1 MKTTDEIFHEML
13 SSFARRTGLEMQ
25 SGCDLAAR
33 MYAVAAQVYSLL
45 VQGEWVTRQ
54 CFPQTAQGEYL
65 ERHAQLR
72 GLERKE
78 ATYAQGVVRFF
89 AGQSAGVERTI
100 GKGTVCM
107 TAGLVRFETVRDA
120 VLAAQADYVDV
131 PVQALEP
138 GSGGNILA
146 GTIVSMAVAPVG
158 VRSCT
163 NPAAFAGGGDPET
176 DEELRER
183 VMDTF
188 RRLPNGANAA
198 FYEQGALSFE
208 QVAAA
213 TVIPRSR
220 GKGTVDVIAAT
231 LEGVP
236 DQALLE
242 ELQAYFQARRE
253 IAVDVLVQAPT
264 LLPVSVSVKVK
275 AQSGQQQAVLD
286 QVEEELRGWFTGKR
300 LGQKVL
306 LAQLGALV
314 YACPG
319 VENYQILSPT
329 ADVDVSKGQLPVLS
343 SLTVEAM
350 A

>member
-1 MKTTDEIFHEML
+1 MRTTDEIFNEML
-13 SSFARRTGLEMQ
+13 AIFAQRTGLEIQ
-25 SGCDLAAR
+25 GGCDLAAR

-45 VQGEWVTRQ
+45 IQGEWVTRQ

-78 ATYAQGVVRFF
+78 AAYAQGVVRFF
-89 AGQSAGVERTI
+89 VGQAAGLDRTV

-107 TAGLVRFETVRDA
+107 TAGLIRFETTREGVIKA
-120 VLAAQADYVDV
+120 GESYVDV
-131 PVQALEP
+131 PVRAVEP

-146 GTIVSMAVAPVG
+146 NTIVSMAVAPVG

-163 NPAAFAGGGDPET
+163 NLDAFSGGGDTET

-188 RRLPNGANAA
+188 KRLPNGANAA
-198 FYEQGALSFE
+198 FYEQGALSFDE
-208 QVAAA
+208 VAAA
-213 TVIPRSR
+213 TVIPRAR

-236 DQALLE
+236 NQALLVKLE
-242 ELQAYFQARRE
+242 EYFQSRRE
-253 IAVDVLVQAPT
+253 IAVDVLVRPPSILQVNVT
-264 LLPVSVSVKVK
+264 VKVK
-275 AQSGQQQAVLD
+275 AQAGQKQAVLD
-286 QVEEELRGWFTGKR
+286 KVEETLRGWFTGKR
-300 LGQKVL
+300 LGQPVL

-314 YACPG
+314 YGCSG
-319 VENYQILSPT
+319 VENYKITAPA
-329 ADVDVSKGQLPVLS
+329 ADVSVTKEQLPVLGT
-343 SLTVEAM
+343 LTVEELA
-350 A
+350 

>member
-1 MKTTDEIFHEML
+1 MKTTDEIFNEML
-13 SSFARRTGLEMQ
+13 ASFAQRTGLEIRG
-25 SGCDLAAR
+25 GCDLAAR
-33 MYAVAAQVYSLL
+33 LYAVAAQVYSLL

-54 CFPQTAQGEYL
+54 CFPQTAEGEYL

-89 AGQSAGVERTI
+89 VGESSGLDRTV
-100 GKGTVCM
+100 GLGTVCM
-107 TAGLVRFETVRDA
+107 TAGLVRFETTREAA
-120 VLAAQADYVDV
+120 VKAGETYVDV
-131 PVQALEP
+131 PVRALEP
-138 GSGGNILA
+138 GSSGNILA
-146 GTIVSMAVAPVG
+146 NTIVSMAVAPVG

-163 NPAAFAGGGDPET
+163 NPAAFAGGGDTET
-176 DEELRER
+176 DEELRVR

-198 FYEQGALSFE
+198 FYEQGALSFD

-236 DQALLE
+236 ERELLD
-242 ELQAYFQARRE
+242 ELQAYFQSRRE
-253 IAVDVLVQAPT
+253 IAVDVLVRAPS
-264 LLPVSVSVKVK
+264 LLPVNVAVKIK
-275 AQSGQQQAVLD
+275 AQSGRKQTALE
-286 QVEEELRGWFTGKR
+286 QVEEKLRGWFTGKR
-300 LGQKVL
+300 LGQAVL

-314 YACPG
+314 YECPG
-319 VENYQILSPT
+319 VENYQIVSPAADLSVT
-329 ADVDVSKGQLPVLS
+329 QEQLPVLS
-343 SLTVEAM
+343 SLTVEEM